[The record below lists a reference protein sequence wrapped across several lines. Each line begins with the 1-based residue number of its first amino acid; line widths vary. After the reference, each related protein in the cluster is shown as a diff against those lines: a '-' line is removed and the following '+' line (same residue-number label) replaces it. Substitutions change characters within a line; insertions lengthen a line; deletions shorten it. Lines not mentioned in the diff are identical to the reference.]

1 MKSKKTVNRRR
12 RVEPDI
18 DWMSDEMQ
26 RLMEHQLRVCEIAA
40 ELYAKTPT
48 LGITA
53 YIIAGDLASAER
65 MERIVAAGKLTALQ
79 ALNYIGSYA
88 RFDFAVKHLT
98 DEDLFPLLPELWS
111 ESDPDD
117 TNPAYLALWN
127 RAFAANRNRIIYDN
141 KALKLPRDKWLMV
154 YRGQSKGDPLGIAW
168 STELSVAERFARGAS
183 MRRPIPNPVVYSTP
197 VQRCFVR
204 GYLTGRGE
212 HETIIDLQAAGLKLE
227 HFSDETEW
235 KGTTL

>member
-1 MKSKKTVNRRR
+1 MKSKKQINRRR
-12 RVEPDI
+12 RVESNI
-18 DWMSDEMQ
+18 DWMSGEMQ
-26 RLMEHQLRVCEIAA
+26 RLMEHQERVGEIAS
-40 ELYAKTPT
+40 ELYAKTSS

-53 YIIAGDLASAER
+53 YIMAGDLASAER
-65 MERIVAAGKLTALQ
+65 MERIVAEGKLTALQ

-88 RFDFAVKHLT
+88 RFDFAVKHLP

-111 ESDPDD
+111 GSDPDD

-127 RAFAANRNRIIYDN
+127 RAFAANRNRIIYDSQ
-141 KALKLPRDKWLMV
+141 ALKLPRGKWLMV

-204 GYLTGRGE
+204 AYLTGRGE
-212 HETIIDLQAAGLKLE
+212 HETIIDLEASGLKL
-227 HFSDETEW
+227 SDFQHEV
-235 KGTTL
+235 KK